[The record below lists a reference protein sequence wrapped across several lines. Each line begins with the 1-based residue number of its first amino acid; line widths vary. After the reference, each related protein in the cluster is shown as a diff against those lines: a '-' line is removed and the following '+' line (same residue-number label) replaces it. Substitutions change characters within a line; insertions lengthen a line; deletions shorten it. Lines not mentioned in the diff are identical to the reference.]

1 MSTDNRVDIKKDLDE
16 KLVQLQIAVIEQL
29 LIKVSEGCNLREA
42 LDCLRLNK
50 RAITEA
56 DVVGSSR
63 NMEDYLGNLLDNMD
77 VTKRNRS

>member
-1 MSTDNRVDIKKDLDE
+1 MERADIKKELDD

-29 LIKVSEGCNLREA
+29 LLKVSEGCNLREA

-50 RAITEA
+50 RTITES
-56 DVVGSSR
+56 DVIGSGR

-77 VTKRNRS
+77 VTKRQRS